1 MFSLF
6 CPNPNERPTIKGVFL
21 YFFHNPNH
29 RPTTKRVLFYIF
41 VLTKGLPKSV
51 LFYIFAPT
59 LAIGLPQR
67 MSFSIIALTWT
78 KGLPQ
83 KRAVLYI
90 WPNQRSPKKCAFSI
104 FLYTKG
110 IFLHFC
116 PYMNQRVLIYIFG
129 QKPQKVFSLHLT
141 KPEKMA
147 NHEIIY
153 PNHRPT
159 TKDVIFYSCP
169 ILTKCLPQTVFF
181 LNFCPNPCH
190 RPNTKVVSLFLP

>member
-1 MFSLF
+1 MCSSLF
-6 CPNPNERPTIKGVFL
+6 CPNLNERPTIKGVFSVL
-21 YFFHNPNH
+21 ALTLTKGHPQRMSFFIFALTLTKGQPQRVFFSIFFHNPNH

-41 VLTKGLPKSV
+41 VLTKGLPKSM

-59 LAIGLPQR
+59 LTIGLPQR

-116 PYMNQRVLIYIFG
+116 PYMNQRVLIYI
-129 QKPQKVFSLHLT
+129 LL
-141 KPEKMA
+141 
-147 NHEIIY
+147 Y
-153 PNHRPT
+153 P
-159 TKDVIFYSCP
+159 
-169 ILTKCLPQTVFF
+169 
-181 LNFCPNPCH
+181 
-190 RPNTKVVSLFLP
+190 